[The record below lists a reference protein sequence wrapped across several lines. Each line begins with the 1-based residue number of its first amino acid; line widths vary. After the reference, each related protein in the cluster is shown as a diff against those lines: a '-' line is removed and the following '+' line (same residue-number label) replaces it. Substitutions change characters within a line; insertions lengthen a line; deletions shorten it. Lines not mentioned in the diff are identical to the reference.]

1 MNWDVVLPAI
11 IGGGLFT
18 LLTKLAELYSGRSK
32 AVAEAHK
39 DMVEAEGTAAAQWQS
54 IASDI
59 RISDEKHK
67 IENDMLR
74 ENMRD
79 LQRRFDALQIIVM
92 DLLAGL
98 EVTNRE
104 IVRLG
109 GTVWTPHV
117 TDEMIAMAIGEDNGV
132 LNILRNRLVHAETDM
147 KAGAKQEKTTVSQ
160 TVVEVEKTTGV

>member
-1 MNWDVVLPAI
+1 MRMNWDVIAPAI
-11 IGGGLFT
+11 IGGGLFA
-18 LLTKLAELYSGRSK
+18 LLQKLAELYANRSK
-32 AVAEAHK
+32 STAEAHK
-39 DMVEAEGTAAAQWQS
+39 EKIEADGTAAAQWQS
-54 IASDI
+54 IASDV
-59 RISDEKHK
+59 RLSDEKRK
-67 IENDMLR
+67 MENDTLR

-117 TDEMIAMAIGEDNGV
+117 SDEMIAMAIGGDNSV
-132 LNILRNRLVHAETDM
+132 LNILRNRLHHAEID
-147 KAGAKQEKTTVSQ
+147 TTQ
-160 TVVEVEKTTGV
+160 TVQTVQTVKTEQTVKT